1 MRKKIL
7 SERQSESPRWR
18 AKGQS
23 KFDSPRRSLGS
34 PRVDPGVTI
43 NPFTPANRNSG
54 KKSRVSIRAAATSR
68 YKTEFIELS
77 RLGQGEFG
85 SVYKAVNRFDGCIYA
100 IKKTKKSLGGKSAGD
115 EGAAIRE
122 VCAHAVLGKHKNV
135 VRYYSAWCELDRMI
149 IQSGEE
155 NTLLITFSKA
165 ANN

>member
-18 AKGQS
+18 TKGS
-23 KFDSPRRSLGS
+23 GAKFDSPRRSLGS
-34 PRVDPGVTI
+34 PRVDPGLTI

-68 YKTEFIELS
+68 YKTEFIELA

-100 IKKTKKSLGGKSAGD
+100 IKKTKKSLKAGND

-122 VCAHAVLGKHKNV
+122 VCAHAVLGKHQNV

-149 IQSGEE
+149 IQSGK
-155 NTLLITFSKA
+155 LCS
-165 ANN
+165 